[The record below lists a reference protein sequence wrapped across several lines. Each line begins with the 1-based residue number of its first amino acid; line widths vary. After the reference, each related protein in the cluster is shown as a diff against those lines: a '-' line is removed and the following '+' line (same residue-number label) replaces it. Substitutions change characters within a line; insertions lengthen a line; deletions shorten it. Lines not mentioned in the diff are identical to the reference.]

1 MPLVVADRVRET
13 TTTTGTGTVT
23 LAGAVNGYQS
33 FSAIGNGNTTY
44 YTINAGS
51 QWEVGIGTYT
61 GAGPSLSR
69 DTVLESSNSGSL
81 VDFAAG
87 PKDVFVTYPAEKS
100 ISDGYGLLPVAN
112 GGTGA
117 TTLTANGVLLGNG
130 TSAISATAVGA
141 TGQVLVGNTGAAPTW
156 STLSGIGVTSF
167 AGGTTGLTPASATT
181 GAITLAGTLA
191 VANGGTG
198 ATTLSAGYLVK
209 GNGTSA
215 ASASVVYD
223 DGTNV
228 GIGTSAN
235 YGGRLNLVPAATPTT
250 FAGGNTFQIG
260 EATGNTN
267 YRLQLGYINHATA
280 GYIGSVQAYTGVT
293 GSPTVANLTL
303 QGVGGNVG
311 VGTAVPAEKLDVAGN
326 LQVTGGSAKLILY
339 SNQTIASVNTAGSAY
354 TDMLLDGLN
363 LVFRTGSGSASERMR
378 IDSAGFV
385 GIGTSSPSTLLHV
398 AGDNSP
404 VVLNQNTVGSIAAFT
419 ALGVTYGASFGVN
432 ADGTYITSAA
442 NTVFSVSGS
451 ETMRINSSGN
461 VGIGTS
467 APTYKLH
474 VATTGVN
481 ALGVYRDL
489 DVTSV
494 GAAGQLIELGA
505 RNGSTFTPG
514 ATITGVLENPAT
526 TGYMSFATRSSSTL
540 TERMRIDSSG
550 SVGIGTTSPL
560 SRLTVQQ
567 SADGFD
573 QGFSL
578 GRVGADRGTI
588 FLNATGNTMNF
599 GRGSA
604 TSMTINSIGNVGIG
618 TSSPSGNL
626 HINGTAAGSAIET
639 RITNTSATGFSTVT
653 FGDGTTTFGQIW
665 AGNASYGSFGGAA
678 SLNYSANSGP
688 HVWYTN
694 YTERMRIDASGN
706 VGIGTSSSTAKVT
719 ISLAAPNVAGG
730 QLIVKD
736 PNYSGVALVQGG
748 AGEGYL
754 WNTSNNFLSIATNN
768 TERMRLDASGNL
780 GIGTSSP
787 GQKLTV
793 AGTIETTSGGVK
805 YPDGTTQTTGALE
818 KVDVY
823 STAGSTTWTKPSWA
837 TSIEVILI
845 GGGGGGGSGRKGAA
859 GTLRCG
865 GGGGSGGGFS
875 TTIFPASYV
884 GATETVTVGAGG
896 TGGASQTTNST
907 NGNNATN
914 GGDTSFGTKLYA
926 PGGGGGAGG
935 TASSGSP
942 GTIARGTTAGGQ
954 GALSTSGGG
963 SAAGIGATATGS
975 TGSTYG
981 GGGGGSVTTGNA
993 VTNGGQGVNTTTG
1006 TAPSWKIG
1014 GFSVVP
1020 TSNSV
1025 TGNGNSGTDN
1035 GSGVWLGGESG
1046 DGGAAST
1053 SGNAFNGGN
1062 GAKWGS
1068 AGGGGGG
1075 AVDSVGNSGTGGDGG
1090 AGIAIVISRG

>member
-1 MPLVVADRVRET
+1 MNYLADRHVFYTNAAEAMR
-13 TTTTGTGTVT
+13 
-23 LAGAVNGYQS
+23 LDS
-33 FSAIGNGNTTY
+33 SGNL
-44 YTINAGS
+44 
-51 QWEVGIGTYT
+51 GIGTTAPGAKIAVAAANTVVASRGTSYLYSTNSMAANLGGQLSFGGSYT
-61 GAGPSLSR
+61 GTSETVFGSVAGR
-69 DTVLESSNSGSL
+69 KENGTDGDISGYLQFS
-81 VDFAAG
+81 
-87 PKDVFVTYPAEKS
+87 
-100 ISDGYGLLPVAN
+100 
-112 GGTGA
+112 
-117 TTLTANGVLLGNG
+117 TTNASLGNVERMRID
-130 TSAISATAVGA
+130 S
-141 TGQVLVGNTGAAPTW
+141 
-156 STLSGIGVTSF
+156 SG
-167 AGGTTGLTPASATT
+167 
-181 GAITLAGTLA
+181 
-191 VANGGTG
+191 
-198 ATTLSAGYLVK
+198 
-209 GNGTSA
+209 
-215 ASASVVYD
+215 
-223 DGTNV
+223 NV

-385 GIGTSSPSTLLHV
+385 GIGTNSPLTPLHV
-398 AGDNSP
+398 AGDSSP
-404 VVLNQNTVGSIAAFT
+404 VVLNENTVGSIAAFT

-432 ADGTYITSAA
+432 ADGTYVTSAA

-451 ETMRINSSGN
+451 ETMRIDSSGN
-461 VGIGTS
+461 VGIGTDTPVGRLQV
-467 APTYKLH
+467 AEANRVFDNPGNLNVYTTDA
-474 VATTGVN
+474 ATTNTGGSIG
-481 ALGVYRDL
+481 LG
-489 DVTSV
+489 
-494 GAAGQLIELGA
+494 GA
-505 RNGSTFTPG
+505 N
-514 ATITGVLENPAT
+514 T
-526 TGYMSFATRSSSTL
+526 TGGTSPYVYAKIQGIKEGGASTWNGAMVFGTTAGSSAM
-540 TERMRIDSSG
+540 TERMRINSSG
-550 SVGIGTTSPL
+550 QVGIGTSAPLANLHVVGAAASTSVDPTGTQIL
-560 SRLTVQQ
+560 SHAGGFDGGSYGASLNFVQQ
-567 SADGFD
+567 WWSGAPS
-573 QGFSL
+573 SL
-578 GRVGADRGTI
+578 ISVGQI
-588 FLNATGNTMNF
+588 TGLKTAGNGNF
-599 GRGSA
+599 GGGLAFFVGPSGGGSSTLIEA
-604 TSMTINSIGNVGIG
+604 MRIDGNSGGNVGIG
-618 TSSPSGNL
+618 T
-626 HINGTAAGSAIET
+626 A
-639 RITNTSATGFSTVT
+639 
-653 FGDGTTTFGQIW
+653 
-665 AGNASYGSFGGAA
+665 
-678 SLNYSANSGP
+678 
-688 HVWYTN
+688 
-694 YTERMRIDASGN
+694 
-706 VGIGTSSSTAKVT
+706 
-719 ISLAAPNVAGG
+719 
-730 QLIVKD
+730 
-736 PNYSGVALVQGG
+736 
-748 AGEGYL
+748 
-754 WNTSNNFLSIATNN
+754 
-768 TERMRLDASGNL
+768 
-780 GIGTSSP
+780 SP

-805 YPDGTTQTTGALE
+805 YPDGTTQTTGVLE

-981 GGGGGSVTTGNA
+981 GGGGGSVTTANA

-1006 TAPSWKIG
+1006 TAPTWKIG
-1014 GFSVVP
+1014 GFSVIP
-1020 TSNSV
+1020 TANSV
-1025 TGNGNSGTDN
+1025 TGDGNSGTDN

-1075 AVDSVGNSGTGGDGG
+1075 AVDSVGNSGTGGNGG